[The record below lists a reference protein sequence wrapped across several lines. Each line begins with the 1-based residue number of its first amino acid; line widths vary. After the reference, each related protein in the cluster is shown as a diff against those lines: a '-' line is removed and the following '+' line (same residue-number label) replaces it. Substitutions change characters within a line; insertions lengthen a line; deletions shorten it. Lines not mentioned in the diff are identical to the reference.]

1 MKITKLQCDFIWT
14 GSRNWLI
21 VRVRTDAGIT
31 GIGEAFPIGP
41 DRAIAET
48 VAYFQSWIE
57 GWDPFDIERVWH
69 ELYAGSRFPTGS
81 IITAAI
87 SGIDQALWD
96 IKGRALGVPVFELL
110 GGKVRD
116 RIRVYQSPSGET
128 PAELADDARRLV
140 ERYGFT
146 ALKIGPFAEAADT
159 WPWSRQVDSAEQR
172 LAAVRDA
179 VGPDIDI
186 GVDPHAKIFEPARA
200 LEMAERLKPYRPMFF
215 EEPVRPENFEALA
228 KLTAKSPIP
237 IATGEAVFTKFQ
249 FRDLLATGAADIIQ
263 PDVAATG
270 GLTEMKKIAAMAEA
284 HYVSVAPH
292 NPLGPLATTTNVH
305 FAATAPNF
313 LVLEYH
319 ADDVGLRAEILHEP
333 LKLEDGYV
341 VLPDAPGLGVELNEE
356 VFEKYPYRPWR
367 RGRPTKPDGMLAFI

>member
-21 VRVRTDAGIT
+21 VHVHTDAGIT

-48 VAYFQSWIE
+48 VDYFQSWIE

-81 IITAAI
+81 IITSAI

-116 RIRVYQSPSGET
+116 RIRVYQSPEGET
-128 PAELADDARRLV
+128 PAALADDARRLV

-146 ALKIGPFAEAADT
+146 ALKIGPFAAAADS
-159 WPWSRQVDSAEQR
+159 WPWSRQVESAEER

-186 GVDPHAKIFEPARA
+186 GVDPHAKIFEPVRA

-263 PDVAATG
+263 PDMAATG

-292 NPLGPLATTTNVH
+292 NPLGPLATTSNVH

-313 LVLEYH
+313 LILEYH

>member
-14 GSRNWLI
+14 GSRNWLV
-21 VRVRTDAGIT
+21 VRVHTDAGIT

-48 VAYFQSWIE
+48 VDYFQSWIE

-81 IITAAI
+81 IITSAI

-116 RIRVYQSPSGET
+116 RIRVYQSPEGET
-128 PAELADDARRLV
+128 PTALADDARCLV

-146 ALKIGPFAEAADT
+146 ALKIGPFAAAADT
-159 WPWSRQVDSAEQR
+159 WPWSRQVDSAEER

-186 GVDPHAKIFEPARA
+186 GVDPHAKIFEPVRA

-263 PDVAATG
+263 PDMAATG

-292 NPLGPLATTTNVH
+292 NPLGPLATTSNVH

-313 LVLEYH
+313 LILEYH

-367 RGRPTKPDGMLAFI
+367 RGRPTKSDGMLAFI

>member
-1 MKITKLQCDFIWT
+1 MKITGMRTDFIWT
-14 GSRNWLI
+14 GTRNWVV
-21 VRVRTDAGIT
+21 VRVDTDAGLT
-31 GIGEAFPIGP
+31 GIGEAFPVGP

-96 IKGRALGVPVFELL
+96 IKGKALGVPVYELL

-116 RIRVYQSPSGET
+116 RIRVYQSPEGDT
-128 PAELADDARRLV
+128 AEGLADDARRLV
-140 ERYGFT
+140 ERHDFT
-146 ALKIGPFAEAADT
+146 ALKIGPFAVEADERS
-159 WPWSRQVDSAEQR
+159 WHHQLDDAEHR

-179 VGPDIDI
+179 VGPEIDI

-215 EEPVRPENFEALA
+215 EEPVRPENFDALA

-263 PDVAATG
+263 PDMAITG
-270 GLTEMKKIAAMAEA
+270 GLTEMKKIASMAEA

-292 NPLGPLATTTNVH
+292 NPLGPLATTANVH

-313 LVLEYH
+313 IVLEYH
-319 ADDVGLRAEILHEP
+319 ADDVGLRSEILREP
-333 LKLEDGYV
+333 LELKDGYL
-341 VLPDAPGLGVELNEE
+341 VLPDAPGLGVDLNEE
-356 VFEKYPYRPWR
+356 VFEKYPYRAWR

>member
-21 VRVRTDAGIT
+21 VRVHTDAGIT

-48 VAYFQSWIE
+48 VDYFQSWIE

-81 IITAAI
+81 IITSAI

-116 RIRVYQSPSGET
+116 RIRVYQSPEGET
-128 PAELADDARRLV
+128 PAALADDARRLV

-146 ALKIGPFAEAADT
+146 ALKIGPFAAAADT
-159 WPWSRQVDSAEQR
+159 WPWSRQVDSAEER

-186 GVDPHAKIFEPARA
+186 GVDPHAKIFEPVRA

-263 PDVAATG
+263 PDMAATG
-270 GLTEMKKIAAMAEA
+270 GLTEVKKIAAMAEA

-292 NPLGPLATTTNVH
+292 NPLGPLATTSNVH

-367 RGRPTKPDGMLAFI
+367 RGRPTKSDGMLAFI

>member
-21 VRVRTDAGIT
+21 VRVHTDAGIT

-48 VAYFQSWIE
+48 VDYFQSWIE

-81 IITAAI
+81 IITSAI

-116 RIRVYQSPSGET
+116 RIRVYQSPEGET
-128 PAELADDARRLV
+128 PAALADDARRLV

-146 ALKIGPFAEAADT
+146 ALKIGPFAAAADT
-159 WPWSRQVDSAEQR
+159 WPWSRQVDSAEER

-186 GVDPHAKIFEPARA
+186 GVDPHAKIFEPMRA

-263 PDVAATG
+263 PDMAATG

-292 NPLGPLATTTNVH
+292 NPLGPLATTSNVH

-313 LVLEYH
+313 LILEYH

-367 RGRPTKPDGMLAFI
+367 RGRPTKSDGMLAFI

>member
-1 MKITKLQCDFIWT
+1 MKITGMRTDFIWT
-14 GSRNWLI
+14 GTRNWVV
-21 VRVRTDAGIT
+21 VRVDTDAGLT
-31 GIGEAFPIGP
+31 GIGEAFPVGP

-96 IKGRALGVPVFELL
+96 IKGKALGVPVYELL

-116 RIRVYQSPSGET
+116 RIRVYQSPEGDT
-128 PAELADDARRLV
+128 AEDLADDARRLV
-140 ERYGFT
+140 GRHGFT
-146 ALKIGPFAEAADT
+146 ALKIGPFAAEADER
-159 WPWSRQVDSAEQR
+159 PWHHQLEDAEHR
-172 LAAVRDA
+172 LAAVREA
-179 VGPDIDI
+179 VGPEVDV
-186 GVDPHAKIFEPARA
+186 GVDPHAKLFEPARA

-215 EEPVRPENFEALA
+215 EEPVRPENFDALA

-263 PDVAATG
+263 PDMAITG
-270 GLTEMKKIAAMAEA
+270 GLTEMKKIASMAEA

-292 NPLGPLATTTNVH
+292 NPLGPLATTANVH

-313 LVLEYH
+313 IVLEYH
-319 ADDVGLRAEILHEP
+319 ADDVGLRSEILREP
-333 LKLEDGYV
+333 LELKDGYL
-341 VLPDAPGLGVELNEE
+341 VLPDAPGLGVDLNEE
-356 VFEKYPYRPWR
+356 VFEKYPYRAWR

>member
-21 VRVRTDAGIT
+21 VRVHTDAGIT

-48 VAYFQSWIE
+48 VDYFQSWIG

-81 IITAAI
+81 IITSAI

-96 IKGRALGVPVFELL
+96 IKGQALGVPVYELL

-116 RIRVYQSPSGET
+116 RIRVYQSPEGET
-128 PAELADDARRLV
+128 PGALADDARRLV

-146 ALKIGPFAEAADT
+146 ALKIGPFAADADA
-159 WPWSRQVDSAEQR
+159 WPWSRQVDSAEER

-186 GVDPHAKIFEPARA
+186 GVDPHAKIFEPVRA

-292 NPLGPLATTTNVH
+292 NPLGPLATTSNVH
-305 FAATAPNF
+305 FSATAPNF

-367 RGRPTKPDGMLAFI
+367 RGRPTKADGMLAFI

>member
-1 MKITKLQCDFIWT
+1 
-14 GSRNWLI
+14 
-21 VRVRTDAGIT
+21 
-31 GIGEAFPIGP
+31 
-41 DRAIAET
+41 
-48 VAYFQSWIE
+48 
-57 GWDPFDIERVWH
+57 
-69 ELYAGSRFPTGS
+69 
-81 IITAAI
+81 
-87 SGIDQALWD
+87 
-96 IKGRALGVPVFELL
+96 
-110 GGKVRD
+110 
-116 RIRVYQSPSGET
+116 
-128 PAELADDARRLV
+128 
-140 ERYGFT
+140 
-146 ALKIGPFAEAADT
+146 
-159 WPWSRQVDSAEQR
+159 
-172 LAAVRDA
+172 
-179 VGPDIDI
+179 
-186 GVDPHAKIFEPARA
+186 
-200 LEMAERLKPYRPMFF
+200 MAERLKPYRPMFF

-292 NPLGPLATTTNVH
+292 NPLGPLATASNVH

-333 LKLEDGYV
+333 LRLEDGYV

>member
-14 GSRNWLI
+14 GGRNWLI
-21 VRVRTDAGIT
+21 VRVHTDAGVT

-48 VAYFQSWIE
+48 VDYFQSWIE

-81 IITAAI
+81 IITSAI

-96 IKGRALGVPVFELL
+96 IKGRALGVPVYELL

-116 RIRVYQSPSGET
+116 RIRVYQSPEGES
-128 PAELADDARRLV
+128 PEALADDARRLV

-146 ALKIGPFAEAADT
+146 ALKIGPFAAAADE

-186 GVDPHAKIFEPARA
+186 GVDPHAKIFEPVRA

>member
-1 MKITKLQCDFIWT
+1 MKITKLQCDYIWT

-81 IITAAI
+81 IITSAI

-96 IKGRALGVPVFELL
+96 IKGRALGVPVYELL

-116 RIRVYQSPSGET
+116 RIRVYQSPEGET

-146 ALKIGPFAEAADT
+146 ALKIGPFAAAADT

-186 GVDPHAKIFEPARA
+186 GVDPHAKIFEPVRA

-292 NPLGPLATTTNVH
+292 NPLGPLASTTNVH

-356 VFEKYPYRPWR
+356 VFEKYPYRDWR

>member
-1 MKITKLQCDFIWT
+1 MKITKLQCDYIWT

-21 VRVRTDAGIT
+21 VRVHTDAGIT

-81 IITAAI
+81 IITSAI

-96 IKGRALGVPVFELL
+96 IKGRALGVPVYELL

-116 RIRVYQSPSGET
+116 RIRVYQSPEGET
-128 PAELADDARRLV
+128 PAALADDARRLV

-146 ALKIGPFAEAADT
+146 ALKIGPFAAAADT
-159 WPWSRQVDSAEQR
+159 WPWSRQVDSAEER

-186 GVDPHAKIFEPARA
+186 GVDPHAKIFEPVRA
-200 LEMAERLKPYRPMFF
+200 LEMAERLKPHRPMFF

-292 NPLGPLATTTNVH
+292 NPLGPLASTTNVH

-356 VFEKYPYRPWR
+356 VFEKYPYRDWR

>member
-1 MKITKLQCDFIWT
+1 MKITGMQTDFIWMGT
-14 GSRNWLI
+14 RNWVV
-21 VRVRTDAGIT
+21 VRVHTDEGIT
-31 GIGEAFPIGP
+31 GIGEAFPVGP

-96 IKGRALGVPVFELL
+96 IKGKALGVPVYELL

-116 RIRVYQSPSGET
+116 RIRVYQSPSGDT
-128 PAELADDARRLV
+128 AEALADDACRLV
-140 ERYGFT
+140 ERYGLT
-146 ALKIGPFAEAADT
+146 ALKIGPFAAKSDQST
-159 WPWSRQVDSAEQR
+159 WHDQLEDAEHR
-172 LAAVRDA
+172 LSAVREG
-179 VGPDIDI
+179 VGPSVDI

-200 LEMAERLKPYRPMFF
+200 LEMAERLKAYRPMFF

-249 FRDLLATGAADIIQ
+249 FRDLLAKGAADIIQ
-263 PDVAATG
+263 PDMAVTG
-270 GLTEMKKIAAMAEA
+270 GLTEMKKIASMAEA
-284 HYVSVAPH
+284 HYVSIAPH
-292 NPLGPLATTTNVH
+292 NPIGPLATTSNVH

-313 LVLEYH
+313 IVLEFH
-319 ADDVGLRAEILHEP
+319 ADDVGVRSEILREP
-333 LKLEDGYV
+333 MKLEDGYLL
-341 VLPDAPGLGVELNEE
+341 LPDAPGLGVELNEE

>member
-1 MKITKLQCDFIWT
+1 MKITKLQCDYIWT

-81 IITAAI
+81 IITSAI

-96 IKGRALGVPVFELL
+96 IKGRALGVPVYELL

-116 RIRVYQSPSGET
+116 RIRVYQSPEGET
-128 PAELADDARRLV
+128 PAALADDARRLV

-146 ALKIGPFAEAADT
+146 ALKIGPFAADADT
-159 WPWSRQVDSAEQR
+159 WPWSRQVDSAEER

-186 GVDPHAKIFEPARA
+186 GVDPHAKIFEPVRA
-200 LEMAERLKPYRPMFF
+200 LEMAERLKPHRPMFF

-292 NPLGPLATTTNVH
+292 NPLGPLASTTNVH

-333 LKLEDGYV
+333 LKLEDGYI

-356 VFEKYPYRPWR
+356 VFEKYPYRDWR

>member
-116 RIRVYQSPSGET
+116 RIRVYQSPRGET

-172 LAAVRDA
+172 LAAVREA
-179 VGPDIDI
+179 VGPDVDI
-186 GVDPHAKIFEPARA
+186 GVDPHAKIFEPVRA

-215 EEPVRPENFEALA
+215 EEPVRPENFDALA

-333 LKLEDGYV
+333 LRLEDGYV

>member
-14 GSRNWLI
+14 GSRNWLV
-21 VRVRTDAGIT
+21 VRVHTDAGIT

-48 VAYFQSWIE
+48 VDYFQSWIE

-81 IITAAI
+81 IITSAI

-116 RIRVYQSPSGET
+116 RIRVYQSPEGET
-128 PAELADDARRLV
+128 PAALADDARRLV

-146 ALKIGPFAEAADT
+146 GLKIGPFAAAADT
-159 WPWSRQVDSAEQR
+159 WPWSRQVDSAEER

-186 GVDPHAKIFEPARA
+186 GVDPHAKIFEPVRA

-263 PDVAATG
+263 PDMAATG

-292 NPLGPLATTTNVH
+292 NPLGPLATTSNVH

-313 LVLEYH
+313 LILEYH

-367 RGRPTKPDGMLAFI
+367 RGRPTKSDGMLAFI

>member
-21 VRVRTDAGIT
+21 VRVHTDAGIT
-31 GIGEAFPIGP
+31 GIGESFPIGP

-48 VAYFQSWIE
+48 VDYFQSWLE

-81 IITAAI
+81 IITSAI

-116 RIRVYQSPSGET
+116 RIRVYQSPEGET
-128 PAELADDARRLV
+128 PAALADDARRLV

-146 ALKIGPFAEAADT
+146 ALKIGPFAAAADS
-159 WPWSRQVDSAEQR
+159 WPWSRQVDSAEER

-186 GVDPHAKIFEPARA
+186 GVDPHAKIFEPVRA
-200 LEMAERLKPYRPMFF
+200 LEMAERLKPHRPMFF

-313 LVLEYH
+313 LILEYH

-367 RGRPTKPDGMLAFI
+367 RGRPTKSDGMLAFI

>member
-1 MKITKLQCDFIWT
+1 MTITKLQCDYIWT

-21 VRVRTDAGIT
+21 VRVHTDAGIT

-81 IITAAI
+81 IITSAI

-96 IKGRALGVPVFELL
+96 IKGRALGVPVYELL

-116 RIRVYQSPSGET
+116 RIRVYQSPEGET

-146 ALKIGPFAEAADT
+146 ALKIGPFAAAADT
-159 WPWSRQVDSAEQR
+159 WPWSRQVDSAEER

-186 GVDPHAKIFEPARA
+186 GVDPHAKIFEPVRA
-200 LEMAERLKPYRPMFF
+200 LEMAERLKPHRPMFF

-292 NPLGPLATTTNVH
+292 NPLGPLASTTNVH

-356 VFEKYPYRPWR
+356 VFEKYPYQDWR

>member
-116 RIRVYQSPSGET
+116 RIRVYQSPSGRDT
-128 PAELADDARRLV
+128 RRACRRRAPPGRALRLHRAQNRPFRRGGGHLAV
-140 ERYGFT
+140 
-146 ALKIGPFAEAADT
+146 
-159 WPWSRQVDSAEQR
+159 
-172 LAAVRDA
+172 
-179 VGPDIDI
+179 
-186 GVDPHAKIFEPARA
+186 EPADR
-200 LEMAERLKPYRPMFF
+200 
-215 EEPVRPENFEALA
+215 
-228 KLTAKSPIP
+228 
-237 IATGEAVFTKFQ
+237 
-249 FRDLLATGAADIIQ
+249 
-263 PDVAATG
+263 
-270 GLTEMKKIAAMAEA
+270 
-284 HYVSVAPH
+284 
-292 NPLGPLATTTNVH
+292 
-305 FAATAPNF
+305 
-313 LVLEYH
+313 
-319 ADDVGLRAEILHEP
+319 
-333 LKLEDGYV
+333 
-341 VLPDAPGLGVELNEE
+341 
-356 VFEKYPYRPWR
+356 
-367 RGRPTKPDGMLAFI
+367 

>member
-1 MKITKLQCDFIWT
+1 M
-14 GSRNWLI
+14 
-21 VRVRTDAGIT
+21 
-31 GIGEAFPIGP
+31 
-41 DRAIAET
+41 
-48 VAYFQSWIE
+48 
-57 GWDPFDIERVWH
+57 
-69 ELYAGSRFPTGS
+69 
-81 IITAAI
+81 
-87 SGIDQALWD
+87 
-96 IKGRALGVPVFELL
+96 FELL

-116 RIRVYQSPSGET
+116 RIRVYQSPEGET
-128 PAELADDARRLV
+128 PAALADDARRLV

-146 ALKIGPFAEAADT
+146 ALKIGPFAAAADT
-159 WPWSRQVDSAEQR
+159 WPWSRQVDSAEER
-172 LAAVRDA
+172 LAAVREA

-186 GVDPHAKIFEPARA
+186 GVDPHAKIFEPVRA
-200 LEMAERLKPYRPMFF
+200 LEMAERLKPHRPMFF

-263 PDVAATG
+263 PDMAATG

-292 NPLGPLATTTNVH
+292 NPLGPLATTSNVH

-313 LVLEYH
+313 LILEYH

-367 RGRPTKPDGMLAFI
+367 RGRPTKSDGMLAFI

>member
-1 MKITKLQCDFIWT
+1 MKITTLQCDFIWT
-14 GSRNWLI
+14 GTRNWLI
-21 VRVRTDAGIT
+21 VRVHTDAGIT

-96 IKGRALGVPVFELL
+96 IKGRALGVPVYELL

-116 RIRVYQSPSGET
+116 RIRVYQSPQGDM
-128 PAELADDARRLV
+128 PAALADDARRLV

-146 ALKIGPFAEAADT
+146 ALKIGPFAAAADE

-172 LAAVRDA
+172 MAAVREA
-179 VGPDIDI
+179 VGPDVDI

-292 NPLGPLATTTNVH
+292 NPLGPLATASNVH

-333 LKLEDGYV
+333 LRLEDGYV

>member
-1 MKITKLQCDFIWT
+1 MKITAMQTDFVWT
-14 GSRNWLI
+14 GQRNWI
-21 VRVRTDAGIT
+21 VVRVHTDEGIT
-31 GIGEAFPIGP
+31 GIGEAFPVGP

-81 IITAAI
+81 VITAAI

-96 IKGRALGVPVFELL
+96 IKGKALGVPVYELL

-116 RIRVYQSPSGET
+116 RIRVYQSPEADT
-128 PAELADDARRLV
+128 PGSLAEESKRLI
-140 ERYGFT
+140 ERYGYT
-146 ALKIGPFAEAADT
+146 ALKITPFAADSDGGT
-159 WPWSRQVDSAEQR
+159 WHDQLEGAECR

-179 VGPDIDI
+179 VGPKVDI
-186 GVDPHAKIFEPARA
+186 GVDPHAKIFEPSRA
-200 LEMAERLKPYRPMFF
+200 MELAERLRPYRPMFL

-228 KLTAKSPIP
+228 KLTAKALVP

-249 FRDLLATGAADIIQ
+249 FRELLATGAADIIQ
-263 PDVAATG
+263 PDVAITG
-270 GLTEMKKIAAMAEA
+270 GLTEMKKIASMAEA
-284 HYVSVAPH
+284 HYVSIAPH
-292 NPLGPLATTTNVH
+292 NPLGPLATSSNVH

-319 ADDVGLRAEILHEP
+319 ADDVGIRAEILHEP
-333 LKLEDGYV
+333 LSLKDGYLE
-341 VLPDAPGLGVELNEE
+341 LPDAPGLGVELNEQ

>member
-1 MKITKLQCDFIWT
+1 MKITKLQCDYIWT

-48 VAYFQSWIE
+48 VSYFQSWIE

-81 IITAAI
+81 IITSAI

-96 IKGRALGVPVFELL
+96 IKGRALGVPVYELL

-116 RIRVYQSPSGET
+116 RIRVYQSPEGET

-146 ALKIGPFAEAADT
+146 ALKIGPFAAAADT
-159 WPWSRQVDSAEQR
+159 WPWSRQVDSAEER

-186 GVDPHAKIFEPARA
+186 GVDPHAKIFEPVRA

-292 NPLGPLATTTNVH
+292 NPLGPLASTTNVH

-319 ADDVGLRAEILHEP
+319 ADDVGLRAEVLHEP

-341 VLPDAPGLGVELNEE
+341 VLPDAPGLGVDLNEE
-356 VFEKYPYRPWR
+356 VFEKYPYRDWR

>member
-1 MKITKLQCDFIWT
+1 MKITGMRTDFIWT
-14 GSRNWLI
+14 GTRNWVV
-21 VRVRTDAGIT
+21 VRVDTDAGLT
-31 GIGEAFPIGP
+31 GIGEAFPVGP

-96 IKGRALGVPVFELL
+96 IKGKALGVPVYELL

-116 RIRVYQSPSGET
+116 RIRVYQSPEGDT
-128 PAELADDARRLV
+128 AEGLADDARRLV
-140 ERYGFT
+140 ERHDFT
-146 ALKIGPFAEAADT
+146 ALKIGPFAVEADERS
-159 WPWSRQVDSAEQR
+159 WNHQLDDAEHR

-179 VGPDIDI
+179 VGPEIDI

-215 EEPVRPENFEALA
+215 EEPVRPENFDALA

-263 PDVAATG
+263 PDMAITG
-270 GLTEMKKIAAMAEA
+270 GLTEMKKIASMAEA

-292 NPLGPLATTTNVH
+292 NPLGPLATTANVH

-313 LVLEYH
+313 IVLEYH
-319 ADDVGLRAEILHEP
+319 ADDVGLRSEILREP
-333 LKLEDGYV
+333 LELKDGYL
-341 VLPDAPGLGVELNEE
+341 VLPDAPGLGVDLNEE
-356 VFEKYPYRPWR
+356 VFEKYPYRAWR

>member
-21 VRVRTDAGIT
+21 VRVHTDAGIT
-31 GIGEAFPIGP
+31 GIGESFPIGP

-48 VAYFQSWIE
+48 VDYFQSWIE

-81 IITAAI
+81 IITSAI

-96 IKGRALGVPVFELL
+96 IKGRALDVPVFELL

-116 RIRVYQSPSGET
+116 RIRVYQSPEGET
-128 PAELADDARRLV
+128 PTDLADDARRLV

-146 ALKIGPFAEAADT
+146 ALKIGPFAAAADA
-159 WPWSRQVDSAEQR
+159 WPWSRQVDSAEER
-172 LAAVRDA
+172 LAAVREA

-186 GVDPHAKIFEPARA
+186 GVDPHAKIFEPVRA
-200 LEMAERLKPYRPMFF
+200 LEMAERLKPHRPMFF

-292 NPLGPLATTTNVH
+292 NPLGPLATTSNVH